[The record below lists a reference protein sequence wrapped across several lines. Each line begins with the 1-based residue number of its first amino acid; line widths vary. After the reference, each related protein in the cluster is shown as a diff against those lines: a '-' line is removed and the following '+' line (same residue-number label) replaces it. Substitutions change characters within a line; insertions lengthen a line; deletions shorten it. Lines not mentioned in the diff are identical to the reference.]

1 MMVVKFDSTLRAS
14 VLAGVLVISVLMLL
28 GILMFMSLWYNEL
41 LLGFRFRDVRKQQ
54 ALLSSAFVR
63 YSRDSCLR
71 ACWEQD
77 SSILL
82 FAGDES
88 SRVKYRCKRWGLYE
102 LVEVTASCGKC
113 SAVRLMGKAAE
124 SSHRA
129 TVYIPDN
136 DCALALAGKCEVEGK
151 VCVSANGITYTQLRS
166 EFYRGRSWGRER
178 LSLSDREFPPADR
191 LATEEAHRLFA
202 GLQEER
208 VCAAESM
215 HVPFTSPVQV
225 LYAPSVINGY
235 RLGGHILLYAGDK
248 VFIGADNE
256 FSHIIVVARTVVIGE
271 GFRGSMQV
279 FARDTVEVGDGVF
292 LGAGSGL
299 WVEGRTAVPLVHFGE
314 QCELNAYVVVNGAAG
329 GSSRKAAH
337 YYQPGSTV
345 VRGLVYVDG
354 VADVHGL
361 VNGSLYVREPCCFA
375 PEGYYSGLFY
385 NLLVLRHSSVAY
397 PFLLDGPY
405 ERRCVAWPG

>member
-1 MMVVKFDSTLRAS
+1 MIVKFDSTLRAS
-14 VLAGVLVISVLMLL
+14 VLAGVMVISVLMLL
-28 GILMFMSLWYNEL
+28 GVLLFISLWYNEL
-41 LLGFRFRDVRKQQ
+41 SLDFRFRELRKQQ

-63 YSRDSCLR
+63 YGRDSCLR
-71 ACWEQD
+71 ECWEQD

-82 FAGDES
+82 FPGDES
-88 SRVKYRCKRWGLYE
+88 SRVKYRCKQWGLYE
-102 LVEVTASCGKC
+102 LVEVTLPGEKC
-113 SAVRLMGKAAE
+113 PAVRLMGKAAE
-124 SSHRA
+124 SRHRA

-136 DCALALAGKCEVEGK
+136 DCALALAGKCAVEGK
-151 VCVSANGITYTQLRS
+151 ACISANGISYTQLRS
-166 EFYRGRSWGRER
+166 EFYRGRSWGREK
-178 LSLSDREFPPADR
+178 LSLSDREFPAADN
-191 LATEEAHRLFA
+191 LAQEWVDCLFA
-202 GLQEER
+202 GAEEGDIR
-208 VCAAESM
+208 TIESM
-215 HVPFTSPVQV
+215 NVPFTSPVQL
-225 LYAPSVINGY
+225 LYAPAVTDGY

-256 FSHIIVVARTVVIGE
+256 FSQILIVARKVVIEE

-279 FARDTVEVGDGVF
+279 FARDTIVVGDGVF

-299 WVEGRTAVPLVHFGE
+299 WVEGHAADPLIYLGE
-314 QCELNAYVVVNGAAG
+314 QCELNAYVVVNGTVDRPAL
-329 GSSRKAAH
+329 KTAH

-361 VNGSLYVREPCCFA
+361 VNGSLYVREPCYFA

-405 ERRCVAWPG
+405 ERRCVAWPD